1 MTAALVLVFAVAI
14 LAASF
19 GIGFW
24 AQKKVTSPE
33 AFLGGSRIFGPFA
46 IGLST
51 MAAVASAFAIV
62 GVPGA
67 TYRFGTTIFLFVM
80 CAPGFALG
88 YLIIGKKLRA
98 IAQLGPV
105 VSLGDVADLR
115 FEGNRGIKALLS
127 IMLFVGCVMYL
138 AAQVTAGAEMFQVL
152 LGIPSI
158 VAAFVIFGVLIVYT
172 ILSGEVGGILT
183 QAFQGLIMVVAGLI
197 IVIAFFAEVG
207 GIGAVLESV
216 SAAGTVSG
224 PAGEKTFSPD
234 MLNAWGSLPR
244 SYAVTW
250 VLLPVFGIMCQ
261 PQVMIR
267 IMALKSPLDM
277 PRLCVYA
284 TVANVLVGFMVVIMG
299 FAALHM
305 VAIGAIP
312 PFERPD
318 EAVFQVAGHLGLIAE
333 LFLYSAVLAA
343 ALSTSSMFLTLAGTV
358 VSRDF
363 LGALGVHLSTEKQVS
378 VAKASMALL
387 GLLAI
392 GLSASSGQM
401 VAILGTYGFGTL
413 TVATFPVLVIGL
425 LWQRTTGTGALAGL
439 AAALALTSF
448 SIIAEQVSTW
458 RWPGGMPWYVHVL
471 TISIVVTVATS
482 LLTPARS
489 LAPKVRRAMEL

>member
-1 MTAALVLVFAVAI
+1 MAPGTPTIANALATA
-14 LAASF
+14 
-19 GIGFW
+19 
-24 AQKKVTSPE
+24 
-33 AFLGGSRIFGPFA
+33 
-46 IGLST
+46 
-51 MAAVASAFAIV
+51 
-62 GVPGA
+62 
-67 TYRFGTTIFLFVM
+67 IFLFVM

-98 IAQLGPV
+98 IAQLGRV
-105 VSLGDVADLR
+105 VSLGDVSDLR
-115 FEGNRGIKALLS
+115 FDQHRGIKALLS

-172 ILSGEVGGILT
+172 ILSGEIGGILT
-183 QAFQGLIMVVAGLI
+183 QAFQGLIMVIAGLI
-197 IVIAFFAEVG
+197 IVITFFAEVG
-207 GIGAVLESV
+207 SVGAVLESV
-216 SAAGTVSG
+216 SNAGTVGSK
-224 PAGEKTFSPD
+224 EFSPD

-267 IMALKSPLDM
+267 VMALKSPLDM
-277 PRLCVYA
+277 PQLCVYA

-299 FAALHM
+299 FAALHV
-305 VAIGAIP
+305 VATGAVP

-318 EAVFQVAGHLGLIAE
+318 EAVFQVASHFGIIAE

-363 LGALGVHLSTEKQVS
+363 LGALGVQLSTEKQVT
-378 VAKASMALL
+378 VAKASMGLL

-425 LWQRTTGTGALAGL
+425 LWPRTTATGALAGM
-439 AAALALTSF
+439 AVALALTTG
-448 SIIAEQVSTW
+448 SIIAEQVISW
-458 RWPGGMPWYVHVL
+458 RWPGGLPWY
-471 TISIVVTVATS
+471 
-482 LLTPARS
+482 
-489 LAPKVRRAMEL
+489 